1 MSPMPSPEFAGSGG
15 LETVA
20 QFNDPVDAQLLQGRL
35 QAEGIPAFLAD
46 EHLIQ
51 ANRLL
56 SIMLGGVRVQV
67 SADDLARAQ
76 AVLARMEAGD
86 YALDEDADPEAF
98 DEHDGTERP

>member
-1 MSPMPSPEFAGSGG
+1 MTQDLRGSGG
-15 LETVA
+15 LETIA

-56 SIMLGGVRVQV
+56 SIALGGVRVQV
-67 SADDLARAQ
+67 AGDDLARAL
-76 AVLARMEAGD
+76 AVLAALAAGD
-86 YALDEDADPEAF
+86 YALDEDSDPEALL
-98 DEHDGTERP
+98 

>member
-1 MSPMPSPEFAGSGG
+1 MSQDFIGSGG

-20 QFNDPVDAQLLQGRL
+20 QFHDPVDAQLLQGRL

-56 SIMLGGVRVQV
+56 SIALGGVRVQV
-67 SADDLARAQ
+67 PRELLAG
-76 AVLARMEAGD
+76 ARRVIAALEAGE
-86 YALDEDADPEAF
+86 YALDEDSDPEAQ
-98 DEHDGTERP
+98 

>member
-1 MSPMPSPEFAGSGG
+1 MSQDLRGSGG
-15 LETVA
+15 LETIA

-56 SIMLGGVRVQV
+56 SIALGGVRVQV
-67 SADDLARAQ
+67 AADDLSRAQ
-76 AVLARMEAGD
+76 TVMAALEAGD
-86 YALDEDADPEAF
+86 YALDEDSDPE
-98 DEHDGTERP
+98 TLS